1 VEQIAPVFSSE
12 NTCSFYAMGYRLH
25 GIRGKWRFCFYVAGR
40 FSLTVICRMT
50 IWKITLI
57 GLALLSIPWL
67 VLKLVLYVCK
77 KDQQQQEAQSENDSI
92 H

>member
-1 VEQIAPVFSSE
+1 
-12 NTCSFYAMGYRLH
+12 
-25 GIRGKWRFCFYVAGR
+25 
-40 FSLTVICRMT
+40 MT

>member
-1 VEQIAPVFSSE
+1 
-12 NTCSFYAMGYRLH
+12 
-25 GIRGKWRFCFYVAGR
+25 
-40 FSLTVICRMT
+40 MT

-77 KDQQQQEAQSENDSI
+77 KDQQQHEAQSENDSI